1 MAQQGEPSE
10 SLRVQGNAFYKQQ
23 RWEEALHCYSQALEL
38 DPHNHSLWTN
48 RSLTYMHLA
57 KRETG
62 EKAFQHWKNMLK
74 DAEAAI
80 EANNTWSKAC
90 IQF

>member
-1 MAQQGEPSE
+1 
-10 SLRVQGNAFYKQQ
+10 
-23 RWEEALHCYSQALEL
+23 
-38 DPHNHSLWTN
+38 
-48 RSLTYMHLA
+48 MHLA